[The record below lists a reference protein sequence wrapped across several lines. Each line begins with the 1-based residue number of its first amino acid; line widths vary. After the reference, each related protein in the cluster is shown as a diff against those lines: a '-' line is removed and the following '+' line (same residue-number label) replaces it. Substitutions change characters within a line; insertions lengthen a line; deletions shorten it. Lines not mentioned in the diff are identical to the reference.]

1 MALSFS
7 KIFYYPLRCLSQ
19 ATIWTKMYYLSRKV
33 ELSVWIKPHS
43 SNLTNLESYTS
54 SSVSPSR
61 FAVEKNKKEKIKAI
75 AKLFAL
81 HANAKKERQL
91 QSVLRYT
98 QVQQWWNKNAFE
110 IPFPFTLDME
120 IWVICFAPFN
130 LPVFVFSFVSSIMFS
145 VDNAK
150 NV

>member
-54 SSVSPSR
+54 SSRQSSQICCR
-61 FAVEKNKKEKIKAI
+61 EEQKGENKGDCKAFCVTRKCKKRKAI
-75 AKLFAL
+75 AKCFG
-81 HANAKKERQL
+81 
-91 QSVLRYT
+91 YT

-110 IPFPFTLDME
+110 IPFLFTLDME
-120 IWVICFAPFN
+120 IWVICFTPFN
-130 LPVFVFSFVSSIMFS
+130 LPVFVFNFVSSIMFS